1 MHFRKLD
8 LNLLVALDALI
19 RKKSVSLAAE
29 ELHLSQSAM
38 SNSLS
43 RLRSYFNDEL
53 LTQVGRKMLLTPLA
67 EKLELPVRDILV
79 RIDASIT
86 LKPEFDPQTT
96 DRTFRIC
103 VSDFILN
110 TLVPSAMQVAREQ
123 QSRVRFNFV
132 PQVIDPKKEL
142 ERGEAD
148 MLILPDVFCSSEHPT
163 ESVLTD
169 ELACIVWQGSPLATG
184 DMTLERFISA
194 GHAIMQP
201 PDSNPSFETH
211 NYERSDL
218 RRRIEV
224 QTYSFSCLP
233 SVIIGTDLIATLQRL
248 LIDRAINCGMPLRVF
263 PTPVPIPPLNECMQW
278 HKHQNNDLGILWLRG
293 LMREAARRLR
303 QAMSE

>member
-19 RKKSVSLAAE
+19 RKRSVSLAAE

-43 RLRSYFNDEL
+43 RLRGYFNDEL

-148 MLILPDVFCSSEHPT
+148 MLILPDLFCSSDHPT
-163 ESVLTD
+163 ESVLMD
-169 ELACIVWQGSPLATG
+169 DLACIVWQGSPLAEG
-184 DMTLERFISA
+184 EMTLERFVSA

-211 NYERSDL
+211 NYERADL

-224 QTYSFSCLP
+224 QTFSFSCLP
-233 SVIIGTDLIATLQRL
+233 SLIIGTDLIATLQRL
-248 LIDRAINCGMPLRVF
+248 LIDKAIGYGMPLRVF
-263 PTPVPIPPLNECMQW
+263 PTPVPMPPLNECMQW
-278 HKHQNNDLGILWLRG
+278 HKHQNSDLGILWLRG
-293 LMREAARRLR
+293 LMREAAARLHAGPR
-303 QAMSE
+303 G